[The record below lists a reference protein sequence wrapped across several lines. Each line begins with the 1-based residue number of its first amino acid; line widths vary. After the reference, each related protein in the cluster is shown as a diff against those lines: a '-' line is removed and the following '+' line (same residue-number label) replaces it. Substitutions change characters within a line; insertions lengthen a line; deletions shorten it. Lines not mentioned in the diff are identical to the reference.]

1 MTLEQDIR
9 RERKGFTLI
18 EMMIVLAM
26 AALFMAIGVPQFM
39 RSLNREGFRKATSD
53 LMEGFS
59 TARAKAILSG
69 GTAELVIRPK
79 DMSISVTGGGVS
91 EENQEKGPKIESPSF
106 SAQMPTGVYW
116 EILGVNNVELQEEDE
131 VRVRFFSNGTCDE
144 FDAVL
149 RGPNG
154 EIRRVTLEVITG
166 IADMETVK

>member
-1 MTLEQDIR
+1 MTPSQDILR
-9 RERKGFTLI
+9 RRKGFTLI

-39 RSLNREGFRKATSD
+39 RSLNKEGFRKATSD

-91 EENQEKGPKIESPSF
+91 EENREKGPKIESPSF

-116 EILGVNNVELQEEDE
+116 EILGVNNVELQEEEE
-131 VRVRFFSNGTCDE
+131 VRVRFFPNGTCDE
-144 FDAVL
+144 FDAVF

-154 EIRRVTLEVITG
+154 EMRRVTLEVITG

>member
-1 MTLEQDIR
+1 MTPSPDIL
-9 RERKGFTLI
+9 RKQKAFTLI

-39 RSLNREGFRKATSD
+39 RSLNKEGFRKATSD

-69 GTAELVIRPK
+69 GMAELVIRPK
-79 DMSISVTGGGVS
+79 DMSISVIGGGVS
-91 EENQEKGPKIESPSF
+91 QENQEKGPKIESPSF

-116 EILGVNNVELQEEDE
+116 EILGVNNVELQEEEE
-131 VRVRFFSNGTCDE
+131 VRVRFFPNGTCDE
-144 FDAVL
+144 FDAVF

-154 EIRRVTLEVITG
+154 EMRRVTLEVITG